1 MNKFIYIAF
10 LLMSLAIT
18 TSYSLRSE
26 PEISINSEL
35 IDKENLRAFLM
46 VLNIIKNKY
55 VEPVDEKALLEASLH
70 GMLESLDPYSEY
82 FTDEEYKQMLER
94 VNAEFGG
101 VGIEFAFE
109 GGGMKV
115 IAPIEDTPAYKIGIL
130 PGDFIVEINNKP
142 LSEMS
147 RFDSVKKMRGKPGS
161 KVQLTVVRAGQD
173 KPLSFNITREMI
185 RFNTV
190 KYASFNNIAY
200 IRVLSFSKNTTQNFL
215 ESYNRIIKDNP
226 NIGGLII
233 DLRSNP
239 GGLVDQA
246 IEMASLFVTDGNIL
260 TIKEREREEAFPTKS
275 NGNILT
281 GDLPVIVLID
291 KGSASSSEIVAGAL
305 QDYKIA
311 KVIGAK
317 SFGKGTVQVTIN
329 RDLPKDYGGFKFTA
343 AYFFTPKGNKINGVG
358 IAPDILMEQK
368 DPQKLLNEMH
378 KVKIDTTDH
387 KNNSSKKIP
396 DNLWRIMLKYDN
408 VLAKAL
414 ESIEHKSNTE

>member
-1 MNKFIYIAF
+1 
-10 LLMSLAIT
+10 
-18 TSYSLRSE
+18 
-26 PEISINSEL
+26 
-35 IDKENLRAFLM
+35 
-46 VLNIIKNKY
+46 
-55 VEPVDEKALLEASLH
+55 
-70 GMLESLDPYSEY
+70 
-82 FTDEEYKQMLER
+82 
-94 VNAEFGG
+94 
-101 VGIEFAFE
+101 
-109 GGGMKV
+109 
-115 IAPIEDTPAYKIGIL
+115 
-130 PGDFIVEINNKP
+130 
-142 LSEMS
+142 
-147 RFDSVKKMRGKPGS
+147 
-161 KVQLTVVRAGQD
+161 
-173 KPLSFNITREMI
+173 
-185 RFNTV
+185 
-190 KYASFNNIAY
+190 
-200 IRVLSFSKNTTQNFL
+200 
-215 ESYNRIIKDNP
+215 
-226 NIGGLII
+226 
-233 DLRSNP
+233 
-239 GGLVDQA
+239 
-246 IEMASLFVTDGNIL
+246 
-260 TIKEREREEAFPTKS
+260 
-275 NGNILT
+275 
-281 GDLPVIVLID
+281 VLID